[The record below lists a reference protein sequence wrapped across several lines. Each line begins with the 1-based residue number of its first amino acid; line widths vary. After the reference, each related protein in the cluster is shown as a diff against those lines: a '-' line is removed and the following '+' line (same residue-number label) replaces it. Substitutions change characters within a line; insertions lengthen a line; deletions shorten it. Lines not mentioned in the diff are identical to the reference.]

1 MPTRVNFDEE
11 GKRLPELKKVC
22 SPNDEAD
29 ETTIRNVITQN
40 SDSFDDEGKVD
51 DNNIEL
57 QNVIVEE
64 DIGIDGGGDDDDNG
78 GDDNGGDDES
88 EEDSEDEKD
97 KESEFYEA
105 DKNDFNEEDESEDDG
120 EEDQDESDGDND
132 RDPEYAIGDFS
143 IQRKKR
149 RDSGGNRVRMAHAR
163 RTVNV
168 GSPNLYPQTKTPKK
182 GKKATTDELNLWK
195 NESLIAMSKATH
207 SDDLLVAYMLLGG
220 GKNGNPWQTD
230 MSLFFMVAYVLDVN
244 PYNIILGE
252 SGVKQCTLQLSNL
265 VANNWRLPKI
275 PNMGNHLKVLLAEVH
290 RLLVSSWDTTKLRIE
305 TTYTTDGV
313 ETVSIPDCPDY
324 TKFQKDVYKG
334 RNHLWK
340 IWWGHEDCVKKDV
353 RGEIIVWATQNLMSI
368 SRNKEFLEKIHSHW
382 ENGLAAHQR
391 TYAVTLPKGS
401 SYVSPPKI
409 PERPVKKADTI
420 KPGGITKRKGKKPQ
434 LPLGNKK
441 SKVASVVESA
451 ELAEKTEKE
460 WMALLPFK
468 LGELEK
474 PKGFKSREDLIVT
487 RPLNALCDDR
497 LIKLYQTV
505 LDRDPVLAKIIK
517 NWCSFYHNIGKNCF
531 IKLETSLDG
540 INRSSVQEIFG
551 WYHSSSQDTAPFDL
565 KPPGRSGPNN
575 RDYLRPSD
583 EFIAMGKDVIR
594 LMNIL
599 LVECHSRGVRITRWF
614 WEYHLMKGMDQLK
627 AERAD
632 PQMRMR
638 GMYVC
643 LVLSAAST
651 DFSCIDGT
659 IQLYKKGLLDSVDAL
674 ADSDLDTIISCIKGC
689 GIHNVRAKY
698 LKNGF
703 DDIRKKHNGIIP
715 HTMEDL
721 RALPGVGRKTATL
734 LLNEGY
740 GLFTGIGT
748 DKHVCNVAL
757 ALGLFDLTH
766 GLKSPDP
773 SHVEASLRQ
782 WIPQCDFKDINKIF
796 GGMAQL
802 FTQML
807 TPSSNDM
814 DVIASCISARF
825 SSPYEIELVWFIV
838 NQIRKFYKVVEAKR
852 QMAQDTNAGE
862 SEDEDDDM
870 GLLVGKETV
879 MEIEKDNT
887 LK

>member
-1 MPTRVNFDEE
+1 MPTRVINNEAE
-11 GKRLPELKKVC
+11 KVC
-22 SPNDEAD
+22 SPNDDEAGGM
-29 ETTIRNVITQN
+29 TIRNVVTQT
-40 SDSFDDEGKVD
+40 SESFEDEDTVD
-51 DNNIEL
+51 DDNIET
-57 QNVIVEE
+57 QKVIHEE
-64 DIGIDGGGDDDDNG
+64 PKGIDGGGDGDNDNG
-78 GDDNGGDDES
+78 GDNDGDDNGSDEN
-88 EEDSEDEKD
+88 EDDSEDEVDKD
-97 KESEFYEA
+97 NEFPA
-105 DKNDFNEEDESEDDG
+105 DKKDFNEADEAEDDEEEDEEEGDED
-120 EEDQDESDGDND
+120 ED
-132 RDPEYAIGDFS
+132 RDPEYS
-143 IQRKKR
+143 IKSFDINRDINSKR
-149 RDSGGNRVRMAHAR
+149 RDSVGNRVRMARAR
-163 RTVNV
+163 RTVNYA
-168 GSPNLYPQTKTPKK
+168 SPNLYAQVKTPKK
-182 GKKATTDELNLWK
+182 GEKATTNELALWK
-195 NESLIAMSKATH
+195 NESVIAMSKATH
-207 SDDLLVAYMLLGG
+207 SNDLLVAYMLLGG
-220 GKNGNPWQTD
+220 GKNGNPWQSD

-252 SGVKQCTLQLSNL
+252 SGVKQCTLQLTNL
-265 VANNWRLPKI
+265 VAGNWRLPKI

-290 RLLVSSWDTTKLRIE
+290 SLLVSSWEKTKVHIE
-305 TTYTTDGV
+305 ATYTTDGV
-313 ETVSIPDCPDY
+313 ETVRIPDCPDY

-368 SRNKEFLEKIHSHW
+368 SRNKDFLMKIHLHW

-391 TYAVTLPKGS
+391 TYAATLPKAT
-401 SYVSPPKI
+401 SYVSPPKV
-409 PERPVKKADTI
+409 PERPVKKADTS
-420 KPGGITKRKGKKPQ
+420 KPGVITKRKGKKPK
-434 LPLGNKK
+434 LPLGNKR

-451 ELAEKTEKE
+451 ELAEKTKKQ
-460 WMALLPFK
+460 WMALLPFQ

-474 PKGFKSREDLIVT
+474 PKGFKTREDMIVT
-487 RPLNALCDDR
+487 RPLKALCDDR
-497 LIKLYQTV
+497 LIRLYQIV
-505 LDRDPVLAKIIK
+505 MARDPVLAEIIK
-517 NWCSFYHNIGKNCF
+517 NWCTFYHNIGKNCF
-531 IKLETSLDG
+531 IKLETCLDG

-551 WYHSSSQDTAPFDL
+551 WYHSSSQDTETFDL

-575 RDYLRPSD
+575 RVYLRPSD
-583 EFIAMGKDVIR
+583 EFTAMGKDVIR

-599 LVECHSRGVRITRWF
+599 LVECHSRGLRITRWF
-614 WEYHLMKGMDQLK
+614 WEYHLMKGMDQLR
-627 AERAD
+627 AETAD

-638 GMYVC
+638 GMYIC

-674 ADSDLDTIISCIKGC
+674 ADADLDTIISCIKGC
-689 GIHNVRAKY
+689 GIHNVRANY

-715 HTMEDL
+715 HNMEDL

-748 DKHVCNVAL
+748 DKHVCNVAF

-773 SHVEASLRQ
+773 SHVEASLRK
-782 WIPQCDFKDINKIF
+782 WIPQCDFKDTNKIF

-807 TPSSNDM
+807 TSSSNNDM

-852 QMAQDTNAGE
+852 QRAQETNAGE
-862 SEDEDDDM
+862 SEDEADEDDEHVLEM
-870 GLLVGKETV
+870 GKSETGNCNG
-879 MEIEKDNT
+879 D
-887 LK
+887 